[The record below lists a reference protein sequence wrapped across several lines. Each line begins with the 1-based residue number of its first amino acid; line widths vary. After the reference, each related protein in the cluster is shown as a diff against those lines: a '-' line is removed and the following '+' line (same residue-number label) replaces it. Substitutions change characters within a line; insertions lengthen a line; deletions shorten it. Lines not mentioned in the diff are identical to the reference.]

1 MNCEKYFLNT
11 QNIFCQ
17 NLTLNS
23 LHLSYQ
29 SEDTNSYQF
38 RKNKAEDLKNRTL
51 IIVPGYSV
59 SNPPRIGDHRY
70 YIQALQYHPTRN
82 PKGYKKIYVFDL
94 YSKKDGR
101 CNFQLDIT
109 TLAAELMKSIETSRD
124 NWSFCENGEI
134 DFIGASMG
142 GLIVR
147 KFIQDFMVGEN
158 QISTKSWGTLR
169 IKNIVLIAT
178 PNYGCKVVDLLQNP
192 VIQLFLR
199 IFYGKNNFSQSKQVQ
214 QISVGQINVWKPF
227 FRNLITKYT
236 PINVFLERL
245 NSTIQTPGNIRW
257 VTIRGTKRKWF
268 TRLLYNKNILSDGV
282 VNAASVPLKGAENIS
297 DKDFGIGLSWNHRD
311 LYKNEDFC
319 NFLLD
324 LLVFNVK
331 ITDYFEN
338 NHLNF
343 THKIFK
349 NKRFRKK
356 PLKDILKLPIH
367 SYQKTAKKNPS
378 QH

>member
-1 MNCEKYFLNT
+1 MKCEKYFLDT

-17 NLTLNS
+17 NLTLNA
-23 LHLSYQ
+23 LHLSNQ
-29 SEDTNSYQF
+29 SEITNSYQF
-38 RKNKAEDLKNRTL
+38 RKHEAEDLTKRTL

-59 SNPPRIGDHRY
+59 SNPPRIGDHRH

-82 PKGYKKIYVFDL
+82 PKGYKKICVFDL

-101 CNFQLDIT
+101 CNFQHDIT
-109 TLAAELMKSIETSRD
+109 TLAVELMKSIETSRD

-158 QISTKSWGTLR
+158 QISTISWGTLR

-178 PNYGCKVVDLLQNP
+178 PNYGCKIVDLLQNP

-199 IFYGKNNFSQSKQVQ
+199 IFYGKNNFSQSQQVQ
-214 QISVGQINVWKPF
+214 QISVGRINVWEPL
-227 FRNLITKYT
+227 FRKLITKHT
-236 PINVFLERL
+236 PINVFLKRL
-245 NSTIQTPGNIRW
+245 NSVIQTPGNIRW

-268 TRLLYNKNILSDGV
+268 TRLLYNKNVMTDGV
-282 VNAASVPLKGAENIS
+282 VAAASVPLKGAENIS

-319 NFLLD
+319 NFLVD
-324 LLVFNVK
+324 LLLFNMQ
-331 ITDYFEN
+331 ITDYLEN

-343 THKIFK
+343 THKISK
-349 NKRFRKK
+349 NKRFRMNT
-356 PLKDILKLPIH
+356 LKGILKLPIH
-367 SYQKTAKKNPS
+367 SYEKS
-378 QH
+378 S